1 MDIGTAVVVSY
12 SANLV
17 LYVTITICSKIKK
30 YVVEK
35 YYN

>member
-17 LYVTITICSKIKK
+17 LYVTITICSKIKN
-30 YVVEK
+30 YIVEK
-35 YYN
+35 YYS